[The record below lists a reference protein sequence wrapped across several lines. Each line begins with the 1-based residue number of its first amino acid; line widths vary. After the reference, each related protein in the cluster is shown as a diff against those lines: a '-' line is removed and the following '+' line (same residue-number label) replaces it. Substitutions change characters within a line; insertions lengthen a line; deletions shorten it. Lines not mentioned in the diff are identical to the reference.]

1 VILWWREAS
10 DRLPPPVVRQVS
22 RAELVY
28 VSAASAWEVAIKQA
42 LGKLRLPESF
52 AKGVDD
58 SGFAR
63 LAVEFEHAALA
74 GALPPHHEDPFDR
87 LLIAQS
93 QLEDLTLVTHDRRF
107 EPYGGDVLW
116 V

>member
-1 VILWWREAS
+1 MVLWWREAS
-10 DRLPPPVVRQVS
+10 GRLPQTVVHRIS
-22 RAELVY
+22 HAGLVY
-28 VSAASAWEVAIKQA
+28 VSAASAWEVAIKLA

-63 LAVEFEHAALA
+63 LPVEFEHAALA
-74 GALPPHHEDPFDR
+74 GALPPHHADPFDR
-87 LLIAQS
+87 LLVAQARH
-93 QLEDLTLVTHDRRF
+93 EDLTLVTHDRRF
-107 EPYGGDVLW
+107 EPYGVEVLW